1 MGIYSDGGIY
11 GIMFSL
17 NDVVIFEKYYTEK
30 MDKQQIS
37 EAKDYYM
44 FLSEEHRNNI
54 KILFYTYC
62 SSSCDRPIIETSMFM
77 TWLPGDKAILERLF
91 NGDH

>member
-1 MGIYSDGGIY
+1 MGIYSNGNIY
-11 GIMFSL
+11 GIAFYL
-17 NDVVIFEKYYTEK
+17 NDVVIFEKHYTEK

-62 SSSCDRPIIETSMFM
+62 SSTYNRPIIETSKFM
-77 TWLPGDKAILERLF
+77 SWLPGNKELLEQLF
-91 NGDH
+91 LDI